1 LTSSTCLTVL
11 AHMRDGVLVLDGG
24 HRVVA
29 LNRAAEQLLGEE
41 RALVGLPAEQ
51 VLPGWSP
58 PERRSGPAPE
68 TELVWRASAD
78 GLGRQLRITA
88 VPLTDERGAPDG
100 QALLLQ
106 EVADSGEAEALRHP
120 KEFYESV
127 VRNSPVAIVII
138 SREFRVLSWNPAA
151 ERLFGYTPQEALGKN
166 ILRLV
171 ASADT
176 VREDAEASSREVLM
190 RNRVHSVTRRVR
202 KDGSVVDV
210 ELLAMPVTVGD
221 ERAGFIAIY
230 HDITDLQRAR
240 QAAEAA
246 NQAKSLF
253 LATMSHEIRTPM
265 NAIIGMTGLLL
276 DTPLTPEQRDFVS
289 TVRQSGDALLALL
302 NDILDFSKIEAG
314 KLELEHQ
321 PFDVR
326 QCVESVLDLLA
337 PRASEK
343 GLDLGCLV
351 AARTPQVLVGDAAR
365 LRQVLLNLVGNAV
378 KFTEKGSVVV
388 SVDVARQLGEP
399 TGLHELHVSVQDTGP
414 GIPPDKQAGLFQ
426 SFSQLD
432 TSVTRRFGGTGL
444 GLAICQRLVS
454 AMGGRIWVE
463 SEGLSGRGAT
473 FHFTLT
479 APAAEQA
486 PAVYLSPE
494 QPLLRGRRILLVDD
508 NATNRKI
515 LRLQLQAW
523 GVESTEAVSG
533 AEALVRL
540 QAGERFDLAII
551 DHQMPL
557 LDGPALVGLI
567 RTQWD
572 AKALPLVLVTSLG
585 RKDLS
590 TAGALS
596 AVLTRPLKASQL
608 YDTLVTCF
616 SHGTVP
622 VAQPRPAEPPRLTR
636 APGERLGDQ
645 HPLRI
650 LLAEDN
656 PTNQMLAL
664 AVLERLGYHAAV
676 VANGREALEAL
687 GHQRYDLV
695 FMDMQMPEVDG
706 LEATRRIRREVPADA
721 QPWIVAMTANAME
734 SDRRQCLEAGMDDYL
749 SKPLV
754 VDALIAALR
763 RCQPRTAPVAPRLPA
778 VPAPVAPLAPP
789 PAPRPEALAPR
800 APEEPGLDP
809 AALERLRR
817 TLGRQAERLLPQLI
831 DSAVRDMPGLL
842 GQARTA
848 LERGQL
854 KDLHRAAHTL
864 KSNAAHFGATALAA
878 LCRDVEH
885 RAKAETLEGLEE
897 LLGRCDAE
905 LSRTRGLLMRLR
917 GSLPS

>member
-1 LTSSTCLTVL
+1 
-11 AHMRDGVLVLDGG
+11 MRDGVLVLDGG

-41 RALVGLPAEQ
+41 HALVGRPVGQ
-51 VLPGWSP
+51 VLPGWRP
-58 PERRSGPAPE
+58 PEVPSGASPE
-68 TELVWRASAD
+68 TELVWLGPAGASRPAHH
-78 GLGRQLRITA
+78 LR
-88 VPLTDERGAPDG
+88 VVSLPLTDERGEPDG
-100 QALLLQ
+100 QALLLHDVTGSK
-106 EVADSGEAEALRHP
+106 EVEASLRRQ
-120 KEFYESV
+120 KEFFESV

-171 ASADT
+171 ASADA
-176 VREDAEASSREVLM
+176 VRGDAEAASREVLQ
-190 RNRVHSVTRRVR
+190 RNRVHSVTQRMR

-221 ERAGFIAIY
+221 EQAGFIAIY

-276 DTPLTPEQRDFVS
+276 DTPLTPEQRDFAS
-289 TVRQSGDALLALL
+289 TIRQSSDALLALL
-302 NDILDFSKIEAG
+302 NDILDLAKIEAG
-314 KLELEHQ
+314 RLELERH
-321 PFDVR
+321 PFDLR

-337 PRASEK
+337 ARASEK

-351 AARTPQVLVGDAAR
+351 AARTPQVLVGDASR
-365 LRQVLLNLVGNAV
+365 LRQVLLNLVHNAL

-388 SVDVARQLGEP
+388 AVEVAHRPEDAAGP
-399 TGLHELHVSVQDTGP
+399 YELHVSVQDTGL

-432 TSVTRRFGGTGL
+432 PSVARRFGGTGL
-444 GLAICQRLVS
+444 GLAICKRLVD

-463 SEGLSGRGAT
+463 SEGVPGRGAT
-473 FHFTLT
+473 FHFTLR

-494 QPLLRGRRILLVDD
+494 QPMLQGKRVLIVDD

-515 LRLQLQAW
+515 LRLQLESW
-523 GVESTEAVSG
+523 GVAPAEAASG

-540 QAGERFDLAII
+540 QGGERFDLAII

-572 AKALPLVLVTSLG
+572 ARALPLVLLTSLG
-585 RKDLS
+585 QRDLNAS
-590 TAGALS
+590 GLLS

-608 YDTLVTCF
+608 YDTLMTCF
-616 SHGTVP
+616 SHEFVQ
-622 VAQPRPAEPPRLTR
+622 VAQARQAQVSRFVGED
-636 APGERLGDQ
+636 GERLGER

-656 PTNQMLAL
+656 ATNQKLAVL
-664 AVLERLGYHAAV
+664 VLERLGYRAEV
-676 VANGREALEAL
+676 VANGREALLAL
-687 GHQRYDLV
+687 GRRRYDLV
-695 FMDMQMPEVDG
+695 FMDMQMPEMDG
-706 LEATRRIRREVPADA
+706 LEATRRIRRELPADA
-721 QPWIVAMTANAME
+721 QPWIVAMTANAMDA
-734 SDRRQCLEAGMDDYL
+734 DRRQCLEAGMDDYL
-749 SKPLV
+749 SKPLMV
-754 VDALIAALR
+754 TSLMTALERCRPRGAA
-763 RCQPRTAPVAPRLPA
+763 P
-778 VPAPVAPLAPP
+778 PP
-789 PAPRPEALAPR
+789 PAPLAALPPPAEVLAPP
-800 APEEPGLDP
+800 APEGPGLDP
-809 AALERLRR
+809 VALERLRR
-817 TLGRQAERLLPQLI
+817 TLGRQAERLLPELI
-831 DSAVRDMPGLL
+831 DTAVRDMPGLL
-842 GQARTA
+842 QQARTA
-848 LERGQL
+848 LGQGQL
-854 KDLHRAAHTL
+854 TDLRRAAHTL

-878 LCRDVEH
+878 LCRDVES
-885 RAKAETLEGLEE
+885 RAKGDSLEGLEE

-905 LSRTRGLLMRLR
+905 LARTQGLLEQLR
-917 GSLPS
+917 GSLPR